1 MVKED
6 FHDGAS
12 ERRGLKTEEQRRI
25 LDGMRSLERQSGI
38 NPEHMWMQAVCCN
51 KRKDTV
57 MS

>member
-12 ERRGLKTEEQRRI
+12 ERRGLKTEEQRGI

-38 NPEHMWMQAVCCN
+38 NPEHM
-51 KRKDTV
+51 
-57 MS
+57 

>member
-12 ERRGLKTEEQRRI
+12 ERRGLKTEEQRGI

-38 NPEHMWMQAVCCN
+38 KSRTHVDASSML
-51 KRKDTV
+51 
-57 MS
+57 